1 MILKLIN
8 TKGHC
13 YPKSIILQ
21 AVYFKLRFTLSY
33 RDVEEI
39 MKMRGVSVDHTAIQR
54 WVFKFRPLLESE
66 MKKRKGRVGASWR
79 LDETYI
85 KVKGIWCYLYQAT
98 DKLGNTVD
106 FLLTRK
112 RQRMSAWS
120 FLIKAINNNYK
131 PRVIN
136 IDKSGSNTT
145 AIKVYNKRSFSKIKI
160 RQCKYGNNIVEQD
173 HLFIKWR
180 IQNGLGF
187 KSFESARRT
196 LSGIQVVDMLRKNQ
210 MIGPGIT
217 MFKSFCKVA
226 G

>member
-1 MILKLIN
+1 MN

-13 YPKSIILQ
+13 YPKYIILQ

-33 RDVEEI
+33 REVEEI
-39 MKMRGVSVDHTAIQR
+39 MKIRGVIVDHATIQR
-54 WVFKFRPLLESE
+54 WVYKFTPFIEAE

-85 KVKGIWCYLYQAT
+85 KVKGIWCYLYRAV
-98 DKLGNTVD
+98 DKLGHTVD

-112 RQRMSAWS
+112 RQRMSAQS
-120 FLIKAINNNYK
+120 FLIKAIGNNFR

-136 IDKSGSNTT
+136 IDKSGSNTA

-160 RQCKYGNNIVEQD
+160 RQCKYLNNIVEQD
-173 HLFIKWR
+173 HRFIKWR

-187 KSFESARRT
+187 KSFESAKRT
-196 LSGIQVVDMLRKNQ
+196 LSGIEVVHMLRKNQ
-210 MIGPGIT
+210 MVKPGIS
-217 MFKSFCKVA
+217 MFKSFCKLA